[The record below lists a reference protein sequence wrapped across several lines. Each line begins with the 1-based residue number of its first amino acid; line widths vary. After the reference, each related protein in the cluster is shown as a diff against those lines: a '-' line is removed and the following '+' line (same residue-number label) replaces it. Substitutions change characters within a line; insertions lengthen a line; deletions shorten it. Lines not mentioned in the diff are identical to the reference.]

1 MQIFVRPH
9 YTTQRHRVTRAQR
22 VTGSSKI
29 QTRPSL
35 DTVNLII
42 TLISGA
48 VGSNAVGAALEEQSL
63 GTLGNSIAGILGG
76 GIGAVLLQIM
86 GVGMDSAAADL
97 GALGGQV
104 FAGGVGGGF
113 LMVLIALIRRAVA
126 KT

>member
-9 YTTQRHRVTRAQR
+9 YTTQRHRVTGAQW

-29 QTRPSL
+29 QTRPNL

-48 VGSNAVGAALEEQSL
+48 VGGNAAGAALGERSL
-63 GTLGNSIAGILGG
+63 WTLGNSIAGFLGG
-76 GIGAVLLQIM
+76 GIGALLLQTM
-86 GVGMDSAAADL
+86 GVGMDSGGANL

-104 FAGGVGGGF
+104 FAGGIGGGF
-113 LMVLIALIRRAVA
+113 LMVLIALIRGAVA